1 MKLLKTIAILIFF
14 ALLGL
19 LALQWAASETTG
31 EVVVLQSTDSE
42 GNTHKTR
49 LWVVDSGGEAWLR
62 AGQDSAGWYQQ
73 IKTNPAVS
81 MTRAGETR
89 NYTAV
94 PSPAA
99 TDTVNGLMRAKYGWG
114 ESVISKIFARA
125 NSVAVRLAPAS

>member
-1 MKLLKTIAILIFF
+1 MKLLKTLAIC
-14 ALLGL
+14 ALLAVLGL

-31 EVVVLQSTDSE
+31 EVVVLQSTDAA
-42 GNTHKTR
+42 GDTHETR
-49 LWVVDSGGEAWLR
+49 LWIVDSGGEAWLR
-62 AGQDSAGWYQQ
+62 AGQERAGWYQQ

-89 NYTAV
+89 NYTAI
-94 PSPAA
+94 PTPAA

-114 ESVISKIFARA
+114 ETVISKLFDRA